1 MDAFRRLNAVS
12 RTFSPTRLF
21 SILLLTAGFAL
32 LAPTTQSSAKL
43 KITTS
48 VVKAADGTRVTV
60 ALTNKTRLSATK
72 KPRGVKVRAA
82 GKTIK
87 LSRVRAASAAASASA
102 SASAG
107 FSIAAA
113 GSAVTSAGYSSS
125 WRSAAF
131 SGADAAALEALGG
144 KSVKVTVS
152 SRSGKTVRSSKVSV
166 QTVGGTPGTP
176 GAVPLFAAPG
186 RDMTGNEA
194 FNHLSQY
201 FLNSAFSDCA
211 AGPWPYCTVEHR
223 YVHCPSGSW
232 RYQRTSGTGADIDSG
247 GSFTVTGANVYAD
260 GSWAVSY
267 DNNYGASYFWQVNTA
282 GIANG
287 TYYFGSTADPLGPMY
302 WSQPA
307 ITWDHTSGAC

>member
-1 MDAFRRLNAVS
+1 MDTHRRPNAAS
-12 RTFSPTRLF
+12 RLF
-21 SILLLTAGFAL
+21 SLPRLLSILLLTTGFAL
-32 LAPTTQSSAKL
+32 LAPAAQGSAKL

-48 VVKAADGTRVTV
+48 VVKSADGTRVTV
-60 ALTNKTRLSATK
+60 ALTSKTSLSAKK
-72 KPRGVKVRAA
+72 KPRGVKVKAA
-82 GKTIK
+82 GKTIR
-87 LSRVRAASAAASASA
+87 LSRVRAAAASAGIFITS
-102 SASAG
+102 G
-107 FSIAAA
+107 
-113 GSAVTSAGYSSS
+113 GPAVTSAGYSSS

-176 GAVPLFAAPG
+176 GAVPLFTAPG

-194 FNHLSQY
+194 FNYLSKY

-211 AGPWPYCTVEHR
+211 AGPWPYCAVEHR
-223 YVHCPSGSW
+223 YVHCPSGAW
-232 RYQRTSGTGADIDSG
+232 KYQRTSGTSADINSS

-267 DNNYGASYFWQVNTA
+267 DNNYGASYFWQVSTA

-287 TYYFGSTADPLGPMY
+287 TYYFGSTADPLGPLY

-307 ITWDHTSGAC
+307 ITWDYTSGAC